1 MLLVADSWISPR
13 IRMADARIASNVL
26 SSKPSVS
33 LSSLSAKRNL
43 MSIGKTGSLRMS
55 TYAMCKKNTF
65 NDMWLLLWMCTQ
77 YFYQGIFLSF
87 CFASPQDHLI
97 ADGML
102 RLYVTLHQP
111 PLIINL
117 GFEETMATHNLI
129 KKCSYRQRWLISDW
143 FGFQPFSETT
153 NADNNMVLAIYL
165 REIAKI

>member
-1 MLLVADSWISPR
+1 MTTTVDVHPVLLPR
-13 IRMADARIASNVL
+13 H
-26 SSKPSVS
+26 
-33 LSSLSAKRNL
+33 
-43 MSIGKTGSLRMS
+43 
-55 TYAMCKKNTF
+55 
-65 NDMWLLLWMCTQ
+65 
-77 YFYQGIFLSF
+77 FLSF

-111 PLIINL
+111 PLIIYL

-153 NADNNMVLAIYL
+153 NADNNMVLAIHL